1 MLKNKKATIKD
12 IAKKLGVHHSTV
24 SRALRDHPDIHP
36 NTIKLIKRTAEQM
49 NYQPNMFARNLKN
62 NQTNL
67 IGVIVPE
74 IKHHFFANAIGGVEE
89 AAHEHGY
96 VIIVC
101 QSNEDYEREVINT
114 KALISNRIE
123 GLLVSVSQTTR
134 DGAHFQQFI
143 DEGGKLVFFDR
154 ALESVNASKVI
165 VDDYRGG
172 FKATEYLIKKG
183 KKRIAHL
190 AGTKELEISKL
201 RYQGYRD
208 ALKKYNIPF
217 RKNLVFWGG
226 FQEEDG
232 IEGME
237 YLLKLKTHPD
247 SIFAVND
254 PAAIGAYEVLERRGL
269 RIPEDIAVV
278 GFSNNPISAFI
289 KPALTTI
296 EQPSYEMGKAAM
308 ELLNE
313 MLVSKRN
320 KKTKKILKTKLI
332 IRDSV

>member
-1 MLKNKKATIKD
+1 MLKSKKTTIKD
-12 IAKKLGVHHSTV
+12 IAKRLGIHHSTV

-36 NTIKLIKRTAEQM
+36 DTIKLIKRTAEKM
-49 NYQPNMFARNLKN
+49 NYHPNLFARNLKN

-74 IKHHFFANAIGGVEE
+74 IKHHFFANAISGIEE
-89 AAHEHGY
+89 AAQANGY

-114 KALISNRIE
+114 KALMENRIE
-123 GLLVSVSQTTR
+123 GLLVSVSQTTF
-134 DGAHFQQFI
+134 DGSHFQRFI

-154 ALESVNASKVI
+154 ALDSVNASKII
-165 VDDYRGG
+165 VEDYRGA

-190 AGTKELEISKL
+190 AGTKELEISQQ
-201 RYQGYRD
+201 RYNGYRD
-208 ALKKYNIPF
+208 ALKKHNIPL
-217 RKNLVFWGG
+217 RRNLVYWGG

-232 IEGME
+232 MEGTE
-237 YLLKLKTHPD
+237 YLLKLKNRPD
-247 SIFAVND
+247 AIFAVND
-254 PAAIGAYEVLERRGL
+254 PTAIGAYEIIEREKL
-269 RIPEDIAVV
+269 KIPDDIAVV

-308 ELLNE
+308 ELLSE
-313 MLVSKRN
+313 ILKSERN
-320 KKTKKILKTKLI
+320 RKVKKVLKTKLI